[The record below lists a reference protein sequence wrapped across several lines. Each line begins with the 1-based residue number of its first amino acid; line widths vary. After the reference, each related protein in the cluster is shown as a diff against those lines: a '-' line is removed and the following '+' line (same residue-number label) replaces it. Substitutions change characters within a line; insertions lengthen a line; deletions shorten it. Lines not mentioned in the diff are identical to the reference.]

1 MTNEAVLIQVDDGK
15 LFAAADPDRLEA
27 VFGEY
32 QSISDRANRLLSR
45 QEDFYVAFK
54 RSISGLES
62 DDLVSFA
69 NSKKGGA
76 ILIGVNRTT
85 HGNGRERVALV
96 GCTVGDRE
104 QLRILA
110 KASQCVPPVPVSI
123 FVENR
128 AEKPFYRIEVPSGPH
143 KPYCT
148 SGGTYKTRGDGRNEM
163 LYPAEILALFR
174 EMEGGELSR
183 RFQQATTSL
192 GSAAQESIAS
202 GIRQSLEALAKATC
216 NGEGNAADIVAITEG
231 ATECSV
237 RLSSQDL
244 CGFLMRMP

>member
-163 LYPAEILALFR
+163 LYPAEILRYFGKWKAGSCLGGSSKRQPALAPPR
-174 EMEGGELSR
+174 RRASRAASGNRWKHLRKPLAMERVTLRISSPSQKGRL
-183 RFQQATTSL
+183 
-192 GSAAQESIAS
+192 SAASA
-202 GIRQSLEALAKATC
+202 
-216 NGEGNAADIVAITEG
+216 
-231 ATECSV
+231 
-237 RLSSQDL
+237 
-244 CGFLMRMP
+244 